1 MHLRKTT
8 LFFISASSASIK
20 NLQGLRKR
28 SVTCRVLVNLERS
41 TDERHGL
48 ICCLE
53 LSSANSQEMLSYKS
67 SLFCLLTHTFDL
79 ICWLSR
85 SMIPI
90 LFFLFSLTQP
100 SPGYICDLPGP
111 SAPFY
116 PITSCP
122 VKIPAY
128 SYFFFSEE
136 KFPTQLVFFKS
147 HHLTNFILPICTEII
162 SSRSSTSDHL
172 CHLLCSNMFPLS

>member
-1 MHLRKTT
+1 M
-8 LFFISASSASIK
+8 
-20 NLQGLRKR
+20 
-28 SVTCRVLVNLERS
+28 NLERS

-128 SYFFFSEE
+128 SYFFFFRGEIPNVACL
-136 KFPTQLVFFKS
+136 FQIPPS
-147 HHLTNFILPICTEII
+147 HKLHIAYLYRANK
-162 SSRSSTSDHL
+162 
-172 CHLLCSNMFPLS
+172 